1 MKLAIHY
8 IREMT
13 IAVDSQSIV
22 SLLFFLF
29 FIYVSYII
37 ITGNKK
43 EYKEF
48 GEFPFEDGLASNKFD
63 SQDKSK

>member
-8 IREMT
+8 IRDMA
-13 IAVDSQSIV
+13 IAIDMQSIV

-29 FIYVSYII
+29 FVFVSYMII
-37 ITGNKK
+37 SGNKK

-48 GEFPFEDGLASNKFD
+48 GEFPLEDSLVSDKFD
-63 SQDKSK
+63 SQDKS

>member
-8 IREMT
+8 IRDMA
-13 IAVDSQSIV
+13 IAVDMQSIV

-43 EYKEF
+43 EYKEYSNA
-48 GEFPFEDGLASNKFD
+48 PFEEGLTSDKFD
-63 SQDKSK
+63 SQDKSQ